1 MRRPVKPRDF
11 IMRPHFPRGIVALV
25 HGTTK
30 IGKTW
35 YVLQFARSICSG
47 ESVPFFD
54 GQVASGPHR
63 VLYISLE
70 VDEDLVKERLVA
82 QTDWTDESLARLVI
96 RTEKLSLNPDNERD
110 WEALA
115 QLIQES
121 HADLVII

>member
-35 YVLQFARSICSG
+35 YVLQFARSICGG

-63 VLYISLE
+63 ALYISLE
-70 VDEDLVKERLVA
+70 VDEELVEERLVA
-82 QTDWTDESLARLVI
+82 HCVCTDESLARLVVS
-96 RTEKLSLNPDNERD
+96 TEKLSLNRDNQRD

-115 QLIQES
+115 QRIAVS
-121 HADLVII
+121 